1 MVICRFIFI
10 SVRSYFIRLTYT
22 SYDVIIYV
30 PSFSIL
36 QMHVNI
42 MIKFF
47 IHIYLK
53 REYFLVFFSNWIEG
67 KNTEIEVEISD
78 RNKSFERVNDNVDRL
93 KMST

>member
-1 MVICRFIFI
+1 
-10 SVRSYFIRLTYT
+10 
-22 SYDVIIYV
+22 
-30 PSFSIL
+30 
-36 QMHVNI
+36 MHVNI